1 MRKANTRDIS
11 IKDGVSEYGRSYI
24 FPVLIAVIF
33 AVLGSVTSIIGP
45 SQLSKITDLI
55 TKGLLGNIDVQQVL
69 KITIIMAGIYIT
81 GAIMSYG
88 QGFIMATVTQKFT
101 QKLRTNIVKKINK
114 LPLQYFDTHNE
125 GDTLSRVTNDLDT
138 MGQSLNQSLGTLI
151 SSITLFVGCIIMML
165 FTNIIMSIT
174 AIISVL
180 AGFILTLVIMG
191 HSQKYFNSQQNR
203 LADISSYTEEIYSG
217 HEVVKTSNYTNE
229 AKSNFDNMNNKLYD
243 SVWKSQFMSGIM
255 QPLMGFVGN
264 FGYVM
269 VCIVGAIMAIDGKI
283 GMGTIV
289 AFMIY
294 VRLFSQPLSQI
305 AQAFS
310 SLQSAQA
317 AMKRV
322 FGFLKESE
330 ETSDE
335 SKTDKLVKSTGK
347 VDFDNVQF
355 GYLPGQKII
364 KNFTV
369 HTKPGQK
376 IAIVGPTG
384 SGKTT
389 TVNLLMRF
397 YDMNSGSIKIDGVD
411 INDMKRSE
419 VRDQFDMVLQDA
431 WLFDDT
437 VRNNLVYNQKN
448 VNDEQ
453 VQYALKVVGL
463 DHFIETLPNG
473 LDTIL
478 NDTISLSVGQ
488 KQLMTIARAL
498 IKDSPMLIL
507 DEATSSVDTRTE
519 EQIQKAM
526 DALMA
531 GRTSFVIAHRLSTIK
546 NSDMILV
553 VKDGEIIERGTHD
566 DLMSAKGFYA
576 GMYNSQFS
584 EEN

>member
-1 MRKANTRDIS
+1 MRRANTRDIN
-11 IKDGVSEYGRSYI
+11 IKDGVVEYGRPYI
-24 FPVLIAVIF
+24 APVLF
-33 AVLGSVTSIIGP
+33 AVVFAALGSITSIIGP

-55 TKGLLGNIDVQQVL
+55 TNGLMGKIDVAQVL
-69 KITIIMAGIYIT
+69 KITMIMGIIYVAG
-81 GAIMSYG
+81 AVMSYG

-101 QKLRTNIVKKINK
+101 QKLRNNIVHKINK
-114 LPLQYFDTHNE
+114 LPLNYFDTHNE

-151 SSITLFVGCIIMML
+151 SSITLFIGCVVMML
-165 FTNIIMSIT
+165 ITNVVMSIT
-174 AIISVL
+174 AIVSVL
-180 AGFILTLVIMG
+180 IGFVLTIVIMSR
-191 HSQKYFNSQQNR
+191 SQKYFNSQQNR

-217 HEVVKTSNYTNE
+217 HAVVKTSNYADD
-229 AKSNFDNMNNKLYD
+229 AKENFDGMNNKLYD

-269 VCIVGAIMAIDGKI
+269 VCIVGGVMAIDGKI
-283 GMGTIV
+283 SMGTIV

-305 AQAFS
+305 AQAFA

-322 FGFLKESE
+322 FGFLGEAE
-330 ETSDE
+330 EIDDSDKDVE
-335 SKTDKLVKSTGK
+335 VPKVTGDVEFDHVK
-347 VDFDNVQF
+347 F
-355 GYLPGQKII
+355 GYLPGQTII
-364 KNFTV
+364 KDFTV

-376 IAIVGPTG
+376 VAIVGPTG

-397 YDMNSGSIKIDGVD
+397 YDMNSGTIKMDGVD
-411 INDMKRSE
+411 IEDMKRSD

-437 VRNNLVYNQKN
+437 VRNNLVYNKKDVSEEQIQK
-448 VNDEQ
+448 
-453 VQYALKVVGL
+453 AIKAVGI
-463 DHFIETLPNG
+463 DHFIDTLPKG
-473 LDTIL
+473 LDTVL
-478 NDTISLSVGQ
+478 DDSISLSVGQ

-498 IKDSPMLIL
+498 IKNSPMLIL

-526 DALMA
+526 DLLMK

-546 NSDMILV
+546 NADIILV

-566 DLMSAKGFYA
+566 ELMEVNGFYA
-576 GMYNSQFS
+576 NMYNSQFQ
-584 EEN
+584 E

>member
-1 MRKANTRDIS
+1 MRRANTRDVN
-11 IKDGVSEYGRSYI
+11 IKDGVVEYGKSYI
-24 FPVLIAVIF
+24 APVLFAVVF

-55 TKGLLGNIDVQQVL
+55 TDGLMSKIDVDQVL
-69 KITIIMAGIYIT
+69 KITLIMGIIYVAG
-81 GAIMSYG
+81 AVMSYG

-101 QKLRTNIVKKINK
+101 QKLRNNIVHKINK
-114 LPLQYFDTHNE
+114 LPLNYFDTHNE

-151 SSITLFVGCIIMML
+151 SSITLFIGCIIMML
-165 FTNIIMSIT
+165 ATNIIMSIT
-174 AIISVL
+174 AIVSVL
-180 AGFILTLVIMG
+180 IGFVLTIVIMSK
-191 HSQKYFNSQQNR
+191 SQKYFNSQQNR

-217 HEVVKTSNYTNE
+217 HAVVKTSNYADD
-229 AKSNFDNMNNKLYD
+229 AKEHFDGMNNKLYD

-269 VCIVGAIMAIDGKI
+269 VCIVGAAMAIDGKI
-283 GMGTIV
+283 SMGTIV

-305 AQAFS
+305 AQAFA

-322 FGFLKESE
+322 FGFLREPE
-330 ETSDE
+330 EVDDSDKNVE
-335 SKTDKLVKSTGK
+335 LPKVTGD
-347 VDFDNVQF
+347 VEFDHVQF
-355 GYLPGQKII
+355 GYLPGQTII
-364 KNFTV
+364 KDFTV

-376 IAIVGPTG
+376 VAIVGPTG

-397 YDMNSGSIKIDGVD
+397 YDMNSGTIKIDGVN
-411 INDMKRSE
+411 IEDMKRSK

-437 VRNNLVYNQKN
+437 VRNNLVYNKKH
-448 VNDEQ
+448 VTDEQ
-453 VQYALKVVGL
+453 IQKAIKAVGI
-463 DHFIETLPNG
+463 DHFIDTLPKG
-473 LDTIL
+473 LDTVL
-478 NDTISLSVGQ
+478 DDSISLSVGQ

-498 IKDSPMLIL
+498 IKNSPMLIL

-526 DALMA
+526 DLLMK

-546 NSDMILV
+546 NADIILV

-566 DLMSAKGFYA
+566 KLMEVNGFYA
-576 GMYNSQFS
+576 NMYNSQFQ
-584 EEN
+584 E